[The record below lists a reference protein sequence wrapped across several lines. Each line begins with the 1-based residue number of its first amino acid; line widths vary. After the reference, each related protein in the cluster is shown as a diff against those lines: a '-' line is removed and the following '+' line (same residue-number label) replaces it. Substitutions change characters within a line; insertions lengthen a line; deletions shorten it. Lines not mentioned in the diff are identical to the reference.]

1 MCHFSQPYSSFCF
14 SPVIKNTVLNEIK
27 GLKANKAVQ
36 NTDIPVNVL
45 EENANIFGKHIT
57 LQFSKGT
64 HSSKYPESFKLTNI
78 SPAFKQGST
87 NLKDN
92 WKPISF
98 LRIISKIFEKLI
110 GKQLSN
116 HYFQNLNVVLDRDLV
131 RNIVFF

>member
-45 EENANIFGKHIT
+45 EENANIFGKQIT

-64 HSSKYPESFKLTNI
+64 YSSKYPESFKLTNI
-78 SPAFKQGST
+78 SPAFKQGSR

-92 WKPISF
+92 WRPISF

-116 HYFQNLNVVLDRDLV
+116 HYFQNFNVVLDRDLV